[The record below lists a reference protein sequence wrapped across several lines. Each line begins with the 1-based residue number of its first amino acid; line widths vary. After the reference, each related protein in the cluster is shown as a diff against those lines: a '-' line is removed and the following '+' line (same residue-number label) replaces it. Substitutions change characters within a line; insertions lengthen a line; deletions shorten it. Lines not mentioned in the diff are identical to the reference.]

1 MNRISNYLKQPRRTP
16 LLRGL
21 LIALMVLAASGAAY
35 WYLKNQSTTK
45 TANIQTDD
53 TNKTQPAL
61 AVTLITPSTQNLSA
75 TISAD
80 GKIMAWQEAVIGAQ
94 VNGLQL
100 REINVNVGDFV
111 KKGQVLARFKTD
123 LVNAELA
130 QYNANLA
137 EAQANLA
144 QARADSARA
153 NSLKSSGAIS
163 EQQISQYN
171 TNYKAAVARLNAA
184 KATKNLGST
193 RVAQANVI
201 APDDGVI
208 SARNATVGSV
218 AQAGQEL
225 FRMVLKNRLEWRAEL
240 TAEQIKQITAGSSAS
255 ITLSDGEIIKG
266 RVRQVAPT
274 LNEKTNS
281 ATAYVD
287 LLSNGSARAG
297 MFAKGEFALA
307 SNNAL
312 TVPPTAV
319 VMRDGF
325 NYVFAVN
332 DKKQVV
338 QTKVVVGRRNAD
350 RLEITTGLADGQAI
364 VESGTDFL
372 KDGDSVEVI
381 TK

>member
-1 MNRISNYLKQPRRTP
+1 MNPITDDFKQPNTRRNK
-16 LLRGL
+16 LVLGL
-21 LIALMVLAASGAAY
+21 LIALMVLAAAGAAY
-35 WYLKNQSTTK
+35 WYVQKQAAQKK
-45 TANIQTDD
+45 TDEAS
-53 TNKTQPAL
+53 KAKPAL
-61 AVTLITPSTQNLSA
+61 TVTLITPSTQNLSA
-75 TISAD
+75 TIDAD

-123 LVNAELA
+123 MVNAELA
-130 QYNANLA
+130 QYNANVA

-171 TNYKAAVARLNAA
+171 SNYKAALARLNAA
-184 KATKNLGST
+184 NAAKNLGNT
-193 RVAQANVI
+193 RVAQANVL

-208 SARNATVGSV
+208 SARSATIGSV
-218 AQAGQEL
+218 APAGQEL

-240 TAEQIKQITAGSSAS
+240 NAEQIKQVNAGSSAT
-255 ITLSDGEIIKG
+255 ITLADGEIIQG
-266 RVRQVAPT
+266 TVRQVAPT

-281 ATAYVD
+281 ATVYVD
-287 LLSNGSARAG
+287 LLNNGNARAG
-297 MFAKGEFALA
+297 MFAAGSFALA
-307 SNNAL
+307 SSNAL

-325 NYVFAVN
+325 NYVFTVN

-338 QTKVVVGRRNAD
+338 QTKVIVGRRNAD
-350 RLEITTGLADGQAI
+350 SLEIRSGLVAGQSVVA
-364 VESGTDFL
+364 SGTDFL
-372 KDGDSVEVI
+372 KDGDTVEVLAP
-381 TK
+381 